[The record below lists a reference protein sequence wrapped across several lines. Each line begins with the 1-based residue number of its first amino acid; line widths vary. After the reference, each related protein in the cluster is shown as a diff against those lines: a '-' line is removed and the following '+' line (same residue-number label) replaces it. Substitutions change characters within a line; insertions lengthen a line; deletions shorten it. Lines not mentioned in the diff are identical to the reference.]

1 MKKSLTLFLMLML
14 AKGYLFANNLQIG
27 DITYGTDTVNFT
39 IQWDN
44 SWRVTSSPSNW
55 DAVWVFLKRQNCDG
69 INNSWT
75 HQTLASTGH
84 TISGSQIEISLSSDN
99 LGVMIH
105 RKNTTPSSTNGTDGG
120 IGIGNIAQASVSLKL
135 SAVVGSDNFK
145 AFGTEV
151 VYIPEGQFYIGDGG
165 TANNHYAFSDA
176 QGGDIYA
183 PLLITQAIQNA
194 GLGAKTVYQRQSHGS
209 SGDLPSTFPLG
220 YNAFYIMKY
229 EINQAQYVDFLN
241 SLTVQ
246 QQLEIMGDL
255 KNSRPPNSAT
265 GTVMKSYNNSV
276 RIEIVT
282 SGDNTGSYT
291 PAIYGLDASNDNN
304 FNQDNDG
311 FGIPVTLN
319 RRELLTYL
327 DWTALRP
334 MTEFEYEKA
343 CRGPLTPV
351 MYEKAWGTTSYTN
364 KHGNPTNYRSS
375 NSYFRTDWDNY
386 LGPNHSVIVRSGINA
401 TSTSNRERSGAT
413 FYGVME
419 MTGNI
424 AEFAIGGRDGNYS
437 TFTNAPGDGSISQIA
452 ENDSPNWKSQGYI
465 YRGRGNWNWG
475 NGAERVSNRYGDWR
489 GEINSNYNQDKN
501 IYAIGG
507 RGVRSW

>member
-1 MKKSLTLFLMLML
+1 MKKLLNLFLIFLL
-14 AKGYLFANNLQIG
+14 AQGSLFANNLRIG
-27 DITYGTDTVNFT
+27 DITYGADTVNFT
-39 IQWDN
+39 IEWDN
-44 SWRVTSSPSNW
+44 SWRVTSGPSNW

-69 INNSWT
+69 NNNPWT
-75 HQTLASTGH
+75 HQTLSSTGH
-84 TISGSQIEISLSSDN
+84 SVSGSQIEISLASDR

-105 RKNTTPSSTNGTDGG
+105 RKNTTPTSLNGSDGG

-135 SAVVGSDNFK
+135 TEAIGSDNFRV
-145 AFGTEV
+145 FGTEV

-165 TANNHYAFSDA
+165 TTGNHFPFSDA
-176 QGGDIYA
+176 LGSDPYA

-194 GLGAKTVYQRQSHGS
+194 GLGDKTVYQRQSYGS
-209 SGDLPSTFPLG
+209 SAPLPSSFPLG

-241 SLTVQ
+241 SLTFEQ
-246 QQLEIMGDL
+246 QINIMGDL
-255 KNSRPPNSAT
+255 KNSLPPNSAT
-265 GTVMKSYNNSV
+265 GTVIKNYGNSV

-282 SGDNTGSYT
+282 PGDNTSSFT
-291 PAIYGLDASNDNN
+291 PAIYGLDATNDNN
-304 FNQDNDG
+304 FNQNNDG

-319 RRELLTYL
+319 RREFLAYM

-351 MYEKAWGTTSYTN
+351 MYEKAWGTTSYTA
-364 KHGNPTNYRSS
+364 KHNNPTNYRSA
-375 NSYFRTDWDNY
+375 NSYYTTAWDNY
-386 LGPNHSVIVRSGINA
+386 LGPNHNILVRSGIDA

-419 MTGNI
+419 MSGSI
-424 AEFAIGGRDGNYS
+424 AEFTIGGINGDYS
-437 TFTNAPGDGSISQIA
+437 NFTNVPGDGSISEIA
-452 ENDSPNWKSQGYI
+452 ENDSPNWRSQPYI
-465 YRGRGNWNWG
+465 YRGRGIWNFNDG
-475 NGAERVSNRYGDWR
+475 GVRVSNRYADWR
-489 GEINSNYNQDKN
+489 GEINNNYNQN
-501 IYAIGG
+501 QNVYTLGG

>member
-1 MKKSLTLFLMLML
+1 MKKSLTLFLMLTL
-14 AKGYLFANNLQIG
+14 AQCYLFANNLQIG
-27 DITYGTDTVNFT
+27 DITYGTETVNFT

-44 SWRVTSSPSNW
+44 SWRVNSGPSNW

-135 SAVVGSDNFK
+135 TTAVGSDNFK

-165 TANNHYAFSDA
+165 TANNHFAFSDA
-176 QGGDIYA
+176 QGSDIYA
-183 PLLITQAIQNA
+183 PLLITQAIQNT
-194 GLGAKTVYQRQSHGS
+194 GLGAKTVYQRQSYGS

-255 KNSRPPNSAT
+255 KNTRPPNSAT
-265 GTVMKSYNNSV
+265 GTVIKSYGNSV

-282 SGDNTGSYT
+282 PGDNTSSYT
-291 PAIYGLDASNDNN
+291 PAI
-304 FNQDNDG
+304 
-311 FGIPVTLN
+311 
-319 RRELLTYL
+319 
-327 DWTALRP
+327 
-334 MTEFEYEKA
+334 
-343 CRGPLTPV
+343 
-351 MYEKAWGTTSYTN
+351 
-364 KHGNPTNYRSS
+364 
-375 NSYFRTDWDNY
+375 
-386 LGPNHSVIVRSGINA
+386 
-401 TSTSNRERSGAT
+401 
-413 FYGVME
+413 
-419 MTGNI
+419 
-424 AEFAIGGRDGNYS
+424 
-437 TFTNAPGDGSISQIA
+437 
-452 ENDSPNWKSQGYI
+452 
-465 YRGRGNWNWG
+465 
-475 NGAERVSNRYGDWR
+475 
-489 GEINSNYNQDKN
+489 
-501 IYAIGG
+501 
-507 RGVRSW
+507 